1 MSIKTR
7 IYILAASLLLI
18 MVLLGGSSIFLLQTS
33 NVAFETTYKDRVIPL
48 RQLKIV
54 ADMFAVNVVD
64 TIHKTNAGAIS
75 ITEGATSI
83 QTAETEFKKQ
93 WDAYSATQ
101 LTDDETK
108 LQQLASSQISQ
119 ALSVANEAMRL
130 MQTSDRPGLQQL
142 AHARL
147 YPAVDPLSGT
157 ISKLIDLQLI
167 EAEKNY
173 VQSQNNLR
181 TSIAFSIGSLLIALL
196 IGFSMAWR
204 LAARLGNSVRE
215 LSSTCQSISQN
226 HDLTLRIPNKGS
238 DELSI
243 IANELN
249 HLLDSMSN
257 IIREVRT
264 SSQEINTMARGIGD
278 ASSNISGSSTEQSKA
293 TTSIASTVEQFA
305 VSITL
310 IAENADVAR
319 QRATQANQ
327 VSSHS
332 ASVIHETLNEINAI
346 GQAIRTSEQQVDALT
361 RQSHE
366 IVAILDVIRDV
377 ADQTNLLAL
386 NAAIE
391 AARAGEMGRG
401 FAVVADEVRKL
412 AERTAQSTV
421 QIEQIIKLIS
431 QSAQSA
437 NHAMQETVSRVGR
450 GEALTVNVQE
460 AISSIQLTMQEVSGS
475 ASEIANALAEQ
486 RTASQAMAKK
496 VEHIAQL
503 SESNAGNANELNTF
517 VGTLEHKAEQLESQ
531 VKSFSV

>member
-18 MVLLGGSSIFLLQTS
+18 MTFLGASSIALLQTS
-33 NVAFETTYKDRVIPL
+33 NAAFETTYKDRVIPL

-64 TIHKTNAGAIS
+64 TIHKTNAGALAPSEGITS
-75 ITEGATSI
+75 IT
-83 QTAETEFKKQ
+83 TAETEFKKQ
-93 WDAYSATQ
+93 WDAYSATL
-101 LTDDETK
+101 LTDDEAK
-108 LQQLASSQISQ
+108 LQKLASSQISQ
-119 ALSVANEAMRL
+119 ALSVAGEAKQL
-130 MQTSDRPGLQQL
+130 MQAANAPDLQNL
-142 AHARL
+142 ASVKL
-147 YPAVDPLSGT
+147 YPAIDPLSGT
-157 ISKLIDLQLI
+157 ISKLIDLQLV
-167 EAEKNY
+167 ESEKNY
-173 VQSQNNLR
+173 LQSQKNLQ
-181 TSIAFSIGSLLIALL
+181 TSIAFSLGALLLALL
-196 IGFSMAWR
+196 IGFGMAWR
-204 LAARLGNSVRE
+204 LAARVGNSVRE
-215 LSSTCQSISQN
+215 LSSTCQQISQN
-226 HDLTLRIPNKGS
+226 HDLTLRIPATGK
-238 DELSI
+238 DELST

-249 HLLDSMSN
+249 RLLDSMGK

-278 ASSNISGSSTEQSKA
+278 ASDNISGSSTQQSKA
-293 TTSIASTVEQFA
+293 TTSIVETVEQFTN
-305 VSITL
+305 SITL

-319 QRATQANQ
+319 QHATHADEA
-327 VSSHS
+327 SRHS
-332 ASVIHETLNEINAI
+332 AKVINETLGEINAI
-346 GQAIRTSEQQVDALT
+346 GQATRDSEKQVEALT
-361 RQSHE
+361 QQSRE

-412 AERTAQSTV
+412 AERTAQSTI
-421 QIEQIIKLIS
+421 QIEQIIKLID

-437 NHAMQETVSRVGR
+437 NHAMKETVSRVSK

-460 AISSIQLTMQEVSGS
+460 AIGSIQQTILAVSGS

-486 RTASQAMAKK
+486 RNASQVIAKQ
-496 VEHIAQL
+496 VDDIARL
-503 SESNAGNANELNTF
+503 SESNAGNASSLNTI
-517 VGTLEHKAEQLESQ
+517 VGTLENKAGQLESQ